1 MSKPRYKVGDL
12 IQSTKGP
19 LRKLF
24 IITKVE
30 DHTQYDGTY
39 GILTESGKHT
49 WDFCATIDS
58 KYFYRKIN

>member
-12 IQSTKGP
+12 IEVKKGP
-19 LRKLF
+19 DKRIFL
-24 IITKVE
+24 ITKVE
-30 DHTQYDGTY
+30 DKTQYDSTY

-58 KYFYRKIN
+58 QYFYRKIN

>member
-30 DHTQYDGTY
+30 DRTQYDSTY
-39 GILTESGKHT
+39 GLLTENGKHT
-49 WDFCATIDS
+49 WDFCTTVDS
-58 KYFYRKIN
+58 QYHFRKIN

>member
-1 MSKPRYKVGDL
+1 MPKPRYKVGDL

-30 DHTQYDGTY
+30 DSRDYDSTY
-39 GILTESGKHT
+39 NILTESGKHT
-49 WDFCATIDS
+49 WDFCSTVDNQ
-58 KYFYRKIN
+58 YHFRKIN

>member
-12 IQSTKGP
+12 IQTTKYDKKVF
-19 LRKLF
+19 L
-24 IITKVE
+24 ITKVE
-30 DHTQYDGTY
+30 DRTQYDSTY

-58 KYFYRKIN
+58 QYHFRKIN